1 MVLMNIFAGQQWRCR
16 HRRGHG
22 GGGEGETN
30 GEGSMKIYTL
40 LYEGQGSPEC
50 CSPWGR
56 KESDATEQLN

>member
-30 GEGSMKIYTL
+30 GEGSMKIYIL

-50 CSPWGR
+50 CSPWGCR
-56 KESDATEQLN
+56 VGHG